1 MILNLADVSSLET
14 TIYLD
19 SLMQNDDGDNPV
31 SLESSGSSQLIDLSL
46 QTVTESMF
54 VEDSLDPR
62 PQFNL
67 DNLELQEKMD
77 DNSFQDEPSND
88 FGNKSFAMNFSDN
101 FADMKMDNFV
111 DMNID
116 DNVDIDNVVDPK
128 TGDFQK
134 PDDDDDEEGSLESFL
149 RYHCYKPKF

>member
-67 DNLELQEKMD
+67 DNLELQEKMN
-77 DNSFQDEPSND
+77 DNSFQ
-88 FGNKSFAMNFSDN
+88 
-101 FADMKMDNFV
+101 
-111 DMNID
+111 
-116 DNVDIDNVVDPK
+116 
-128 TGDFQK
+128 
-134 PDDDDDEEGSLESFL
+134 
-149 RYHCYKPKF
+149 